1 MATFYSVRTGGKL
14 KITMEA
20 LPMIRNEI
28 IELVATGYAQKYKVN
43 VSKTHY
49 DYGHT
54 VEVCG
59 SVLNLIIVSK

>member
-1 MATFYSVRTGGKL
+1 
-14 KITMEA
+14 MEA

-59 SVLNLIIVSK
+59 SALNLIIVSK